1 MKRFLKRISLAL
13 MATVICAPA
22 MAQPDTASATTQ
34 VAAMPSAPIT
44 IGSIYWGT
52 GFFVDR
58 NGHVLTA
65 NHLVTDC
72 TSLDIV
78 GNGRREE
85 ATVLASNA
93 DADLSILRVSETFGE
108 PVAFD
113 SGETLSGGA
122 MVTILGYAPLG
133 EALRSQ
139 GAMQPAL
146 SNSMVLDEQSPKP
159 EDIALVSDANPGASG
174 SPVITR
180 DGLVVGVLRA
190 KIIREGMTIPGQPR
204 EIRLAASGSAAKNF
218 LRLNGVTP
226 IEGSGAQHTRLALI
240 GDLSAAEVK
249 IECHR

>member
-1 MKRFLKRISLAL
+1 
-13 MATVICAPA
+13 
-22 MAQPDTASATTQ
+22 
-34 VAAMPSAPIT
+34 
-44 IGSIYWGT
+44 
-52 GFFVDR
+52 
-58 NGHVLTA
+58 
-65 NHLVTDC
+65 
-72 TSLDIV
+72 
-78 GNGRREE
+78 
-85 ATVLASNA
+85 
-93 DADLSILRVSETFGE
+93 
-108 PVAFD
+108 
-113 SGETLSGGA
+113 